1 MLITSHKKLIE
12 VDNCKKQEYCL
23 KVISY
28 INRHYYY
35 FFKYLIKKLFIKNKK
50 DMEAVEALKAKI
62 NRLKK
67 EKNAVVM

>member
-23 KVISY
+23 KVISD

-35 FFKYLIKKLFIKNKK
+35 FFKYLIKKLFIKIKK
-50 DMEAVEALKAKI
+50 TWKQWKP
-62 NRLKK
+62 
-67 EKNAVVM
+67 